1 MSFPVSLDFSK
12 YHILQRVLLGY
23 FENTYFSGK
32 KILFSA
38 FFCLKL
44 RKMIFSTRNI
54 RQNRKISTDKMAKK
68 GNMQSDTI
76 LDLIFVNFYVL
87 CEKIGHHK

>member
-1 MSFPVSLDFSK
+1 
-12 YHILQRVLLGY
+12 
-23 FENTYFSGK
+23 
-32 KILFSA
+32 
-38 FFCLKL
+38 
-44 RKMIFSTRNI
+44 MIFLPRNK

-68 GNMQSDTI
+68 ENMQSDTI